1 MNLNSENKQAIHDVL
16 ITDMQKRL
24 YEDGKGIMFTNDN
37 EYTMI
42 LESLT
47 EDVLHTDSISDI
59 NDLLCG
65 YDINDLLCKYDK
77 LFPSEYL
84 NELLTLDGTLNYV
97 IDLLVSEIYSLEK
110 AYEFNDMFN

>member
-1 MNLNSENKQAIHDVL
+1 MKINSENKQAIHDVL

-37 EYTMI
+37 EYTTQ

-47 EDVLHTDSISDI
+47 EDVLCTNSISDI
-59 NDLLCG
+59 NNMLC
-65 YDINDLLCKYDK
+65 DYDK
-77 LFPSEYL
+77 LFPSEY
-84 NELLTLDGTLNYV
+84 LTLDGTLNYV
-97 IDLLVSEIYSLEK
+97 IALLVGVINSLEQ

>member
-1 MNLNSENKQAIHDVL
+1 MNINSENKQSIHDVL

-37 EYTMI
+37 EYTAM

-47 EDVLHTDSISDI
+47 EDVLHTNSVSDI
-59 NDLLCG
+59 NNVLC
-65 YDINDLLCKYDK
+65 DYDK

-84 NELLTLDGTLNYV
+84 TLDGTLNY
-97 IDLLVSEIYSLEK
+97 IIALLVSKVYTLESYK
-110 AYEFNDMFN
+110 LVYDE

>member
-1 MNLNSENKQAIHDVL
+1 MNLNSENRQVVHEVL
-16 ITDMQKRL
+16 ISDMQQRL

-37 EYTMI
+37 EYTVI

-47 EDVLHTDSISDI
+47 EDVLHTESISDI

-65 YDINDLLCKYDK
+65 YEK
-77 LFPSEYL
+77 LFPEEY
-84 NELLTLDGTLNYV
+84 LTLDGTLNY
-97 IDLLVSEIYSLEK
+97 IIALFVSEIYALEK

>member
-16 ITDMQKRL
+16 IVDMQKRL

-37 EYTMI
+37 EYTVI

-65 YDINDLLCKYDK
+65 YEK
-77 LFPSEYL
+77 LFPEEY
-84 NELLTLDGTLNYV
+84 LTLDGTLDYV
-97 IDLLVSEIYSLEK
+97 IALFVSEIYALEK

>member
-24 YEDGKGIMFTNDN
+24 YENGKGIMFTNDN
-37 EYTMI
+37 EYTAM

-47 EDVLHTDSISDI
+47 EDVLHTNSVSDI
-59 NDLLCG
+59 NNVLC
-65 YDINDLLCKYDK
+65 DYDK
-77 LFPSEYL
+77 LFPSEY
-84 NELLTLDGTLNYV
+84 LTLDGTLNYV
-97 IDLLVSEIYSLEK
+97 IALLVSEIQSLEQ

>member
-16 ITDMQKRL
+16 KTDMQKRL

-37 EYTMI
+37 EYKVI

-47 EDVLHTDSISDI
+47 EDVLHTESISDI

-65 YDINDLLCKYDK
+65 YEK
-77 LFPSEYL
+77 LFPEEY
-84 NELLTLDGTLNYV
+84 LTLDGTLNY
-97 IDLLVSEIYSLEK
+97 IIALLVGVINSLEQ

>member
-16 ITDMQKRL
+16 KTDMQKRL

-37 EYTMI
+37 EYKVI

-47 EDVLHTDSISDI
+47 EDVLHTESISDI

-65 YDINDLLCKYDK
+65 YEK
-77 LFPSEYL
+77 LFPEEY
-84 NELLTLDGTLNYV
+84 LTLDGTLNY
-97 IDLLVSEIYSLEK
+97 IIALLVGVIYSLEQ